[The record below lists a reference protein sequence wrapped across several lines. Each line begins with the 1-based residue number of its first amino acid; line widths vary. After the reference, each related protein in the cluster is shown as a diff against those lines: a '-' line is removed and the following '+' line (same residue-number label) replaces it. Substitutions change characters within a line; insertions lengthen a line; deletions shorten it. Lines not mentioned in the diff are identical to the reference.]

1 MACLSRKNRFILRI
15 YVASHH
21 SEKGI
26 PIPVSWR
33 SIGIFDSGVGGL
45 TVLREIIKAMPQ
57 EDTIYFGDTARVPYG
72 TKSPET
78 VIRYAHEITSFLV
91 RRDIK
96 LLVVAC
102 NTVSA
107 VALNGLKRHFP
118 IPVVGVIEPGAKR
131 AVEVSRSGRIG
142 VIGTAGTIKSSAY
155 SRAIKR
161 LNAQAEVLTRA
172 CPLFVPLAEEGWTD
186 NQVARLTAQSYLQD
200 LKEAGVDTL
209 VLGCTHYPLL
219 KPLICETMGPDV
231 ALVDSAEETARS
243 VAEILSRKKLLRPP
257 TEKGNHHYFV
267 SDVPAAF
274 IRVGNRFLGG
284 RLGDVYQVNLDDER
298 EEG

>member
-1 MACLSRKNRFILRI
+1 MNGKRGK
-15 YVASHH
+15 V
-21 SEKGI
+21 
-26 PIPVSWR
+26 VSWQA
-33 SIGIFDSGVGGL
+33 IGIFDSGVGGL
-45 TVLREIIKAMPQ
+45 TVLREIFRALPQ

-78 VIRYAHEITSFLV
+78 VARYANEITSFLV

-102 NTVSA
+102 NTASA
-107 VALNGLKRHFP
+107 VALNGLKRQFP
-118 IPVVGVIEPGAKR
+118 IPVVGVIEPGARR

-155 SRAIKR
+155 TRAIKR
-161 LNAQAEVLTRA
+161 LNPEAEVLTRS

-186 NQVARLTAQSYLQD
+186 NQVARLTAQSYLQE

-219 KPLICETMGPDV
+219 KQIIAETMGPGV
-231 ALVDSAEETARS
+231 TLVDSAEETART
-243 VAEILSRKKLLRPP
+243 VAEILMKKKLLRPA
-257 TEKGNHHYFV
+257 TENGNHHYFV
-267 SDVPAAF
+267 SDIPAGF

-284 RLGDVYQVNLDDER
+284 RLGDVYQVNLDDG
-298 EEG
+298 EEC

>member
-1 MACLSRKNRFILRI
+1 
-15 YVASHH
+15 
-21 SEKGI
+21 
-26 PIPVSWR
+26 VSWQA
-33 SIGIFDSGVGGL
+33 IGIFDSGVGGL
-45 TVLREIIKAMPQ
+45 TVLREIFRVLPQ

-78 VIRYAHEITSFLV
+78 VIRYANEITSFLV

-102 NTVSA
+102 NTASA
-107 VALNGLKRHFP
+107 VALNGLKRQFP
-118 IPVVGVIEPGAKR
+118 IPVVGVIEPGARR

-155 SRAIKR
+155 TRAIKR
-161 LNAQAEVLTRA
+161 LNPEAEVLTRS

-186 NQVARLTAQSYLQD
+186 NQVTRLTARSYLQELID
-200 LKEAGVDTL
+200 AEVDTL

-219 KPLICETMGPDV
+219 KTVIAETMGPGV
-231 ALVDSAEETARS
+231 TLVDSAEETART
-243 VAEILSRKKLLRPP
+243 VAGILEKKRLLRPAA
-257 TEKGNHHYFV
+257 EKGNHHYFV
-267 SDVPAAF
+267 SDIPAGF

-284 RLGDVYQVNLDDER
+284 RLGDVYQVDLDNG
-298 EEG
+298 EEC